1 MRIIKLLLV
10 SESLMEIMKAS
21 QLSQW
26 VKNSP
31 AMQETHE
38 TLVQALGW
46 EDLLEEDMVNFS
58 ILT

>member
-1 MRIIKLLLV
+1 
-10 SESLMEIMKAS
+10 MEIMKAS

-38 TLVQALGW
+38 TPVQALDW
-46 EDLLEEDMVNFS
+46 EDLLEEDMVNYS